1 MTIFFLSILL
11 LLTVVLGRLRQLRT
25 WRFSRL
31 IPSMTFFRVALAAA
45 VMSRVLIGFGL
56 QGELVDGIAVMA
68 KTGLWVALAEL
79 ALDVVWVVA
88 ARLSHR
94 GVAPPRILK
103 DLSLVAAALVVVAAE
118 LNSQGVLTTVGSA
131 AVLGGVAFIVGPGS
145 ATQIGNIS
153 SALAVQVERQFSVG
167 DWVEIAGE
175 LGRVENISWNST
187 YLYDDVDD
195 RYIVIPN
202 SLIDHSKTINYS
214 RPSASDYRLDLQ
226 IGLPLEMPPGL
237 AMKTLLE
244 VLNFH
249 QSIID
254 PARSR
259 VVLKSIDQ
267 DSINYVL
274 KFFVGDFRLR
284 NKIRTEI
291 FSSIWYAL
299 ERIGYSLPYSVVDLR
314 TVQSRRQLQEQRR
327 QREEEDSFASLR
339 SIDLFSSLS
348 DDEIRE
354 IVCNDRLLGF
364 GPGEIVVEIGA
375 VGGSMYVVMEGSC
388 SVLIPDPSGGKGMV
402 EVAQLPSGT
411 IFGEISALTNAPRTA
426 SIKAASHLVL
436 QEISQQQI
444 EAIFL
449 SNQEAM
455 AEFAKVMA
463 GREASLKTFTPEETK
478 SFEIGLVERMTNTFN
493 KLMFS

>member
-214 RPSASDYRLDLQ
+214 RPSALDYRLDLQ

-244 VLNFH
+244 VLNSH

-291 FSSIWYAL
+291 FSSVWYAL

-388 SVLIPDPSGGKGMV
+388 SVLIPDPSGGEGMV

>member
-1 MTIFFLSILL
+1 MTIFFLSVLL
-11 LLTVVLGRLRQLRT
+11 LLTVVLGRLRQLRK

-56 QGELVDGIAVMA
+56 QGELVDWIAVMA

-79 ALDVVWVVA
+79 ALDVVWVVV

-103 DLSLVAAALVVVAAE
+103 DLALLAAAFVVVAAE

-214 RPSASDYRLDLQ
+214 RPSALDYRLDLQ
-226 IGLPLEMPPGL
+226 VGLPLEMPPGL

-244 VLNFH
+244 VLNSH
-249 QSIID
+249 QSIAD

-274 KFFVGDFRLR
+274 KFFVGDFRIR

-327 QREEEDSFASLR
+327 QREEEGSFMSLR

>member
-244 VLNFH
+244 VLNSH

>member
-1 MTIFFLSILL
+1 MTFFFLLALL

-25 WRFSRL
+25 RRFSRL

-45 VMSRVLIGFGL
+45 LMSRVLIGFGL
-56 QGELVDGIAVMA
+56 QGEIVDWIAVVA

-79 ALDVVWVVA
+79 ALDVIWVVVT
-88 ARLSHR
+88 RLSHR

-103 DLSLVAAALVVVAAE
+103 DLALVAAALAVVAAE
-118 LNSQGVLTTVGSA
+118 LNSQGVLTTIGSA
-131 AVLGGVAFIVGPGS
+131 AVLGGLAFIVGPGS
-145 ATQIGNIS
+145 ATQVGNIS

-214 RPSASDYRLDLQ
+214 RPSALEYRLDLQ
-226 IGLPLEMPPGL
+226 VGLPLEMPPGL
-237 AMKTLLE
+237 AMQMLLE
-244 VLNFH
+244 VLNSH
-249 QSIID
+249 ESVID
-254 PARSR
+254 TARSR

-291 FSSIWYAL
+291 FSSVWYAV
-299 ERIGYSLPYSVVDLR
+299 ERIGYALPYSVVDLR

-327 QREEEDSFASLR
+327 VKEEQDSFASLR

-354 IVCNDRLLGF
+354 IVRNDRLICF
-364 GPGEIVVEIGA
+364 GPGEMVVEIAA

-388 SVLIPDPSGGKGMV
+388 SVLIPDPSGGEGMV
-402 EVAQLPSGT
+402 EVAQLPAGT

-444 EAIFL
+444 ETIFL

-463 GREASLKTFTPEETK
+463 CREASLKTFTPEETK
-478 SFEIGLVERMTNTFN
+478 SFEMGLVERMTNTFN

>member
-1 MTIFFLSILL
+1 MTIFLFSALL
-11 LLTVVLGRLRQLRT
+11 LLTVVLGRLRQLGT

-56 QGELVDGIAVMA
+56 QGEIVNWIAVTA
-68 KTGLWVALAEL
+68 KTGLWVALVEL
-79 ALDVVWVVA
+79 ALDLVWVVA

-103 DLSLVAAALVVVAAE
+103 DLALVAAAVVVVASE

-187 YLYDDVDD
+187 YLYDDIDD

-202 SLIDHSKTINYS
+202 SLIDHTKTINYS
-214 RPSASDYRLDLQ
+214 RPSSLEYRLDMQ
-226 IGLPLEMPPGL
+226 VGLPLDMPPGL
-237 AMKTLLE
+237 AMQMLAE
-244 VLNFH
+244 VLNSN
-249 QSIID
+249 QSIVN

-274 KFFVGDFRLR
+274 KFFVVDFRLR

-291 FSSIWYAL
+291 FSSVWYAVD
-299 ERIGYSLPYSVVDLR
+299 RIGYALPYSVVDLR

-327 QREEEDSFASLR
+327 VKEERDGFTSLR
-339 SIDLFSSLS
+339 AIDLFSSLS

-354 IVCNDRLLGF
+354 IVRNDRLICF

-388 SVLIPDPSGGKGMV
+388 SVLIPDPSGGEGMV

-444 EAIFL
+444 ETIFL

-463 GREASLKTFTPEETK
+463 CREASLKTFTPEETK
-478 SFEIGLVERMTNTFN
+478 SFEMGLVERMTNTFS

>member
-56 QGELVDGIAVMA
+56 QGELVDWIAVMA

-79 ALDVVWVVA
+79 ALDVVWVVV

-103 DLSLVAAALVVVAAE
+103 DLALLAAAFVVVAAE

-214 RPSASDYRLDLQ
+214 RPSSLEYRLDLQ
-226 IGLPLEMPPGL
+226 VGLPLEMPPGL
-237 AMKTLLE
+237 AMQMLLE
-244 VLNFH
+244 VLNSH
-249 QSIID
+249 ESIID
-254 PARSR
+254 TARSR

-291 FSSIWYAL
+291 FSSVWYAV
-299 ERIGYSLPYSVVDLR
+299 ERIGYALPYSVVDLR

-327 QREEEDSFASLR
+327 VREEKDSFASLR

-348 DDEIRE
+348 DDEIWE
-354 IVCNDRLLGF
+354 IVRNDRLICF
-364 GPGEIVVEIGA
+364 GPGEMVVEIAA

-388 SVLIPDPSGGKGMV
+388 SVLIPDPSGGEGMV

-426 SIKAASHLVL
+426 SIKAASHVVL

-444 EAIFL
+444 ETIFL

-478 SFEIGLVERMTNTFN
+478 SFEMGLVERMTNTFN

>member
-1 MTIFFLSILL
+1 MTIFFLSVLL

-56 QGELVDGIAVMA
+56 QGELVDWIAVMA

-79 ALDVVWVVA
+79 ALDVVWVVV

-103 DLSLVAAALVVVAAE
+103 DLALLAAAFVVVAAE

-214 RPSASDYRLDLQ
+214 RPSALDYRLDLQ
-226 IGLPLEMPPGL
+226 VGLPLEMPPGL

-244 VLNFH
+244 VLNSH
-249 QSIID
+249 ESIVD

-267 DSINYVL
+267 DSVNYVL
-274 KFFVGDFRLR
+274 KFFVGDFRIR

-291 FSSIWYAL
+291 FSSVWYAL

-327 QREEEDSFASLR
+327 QREEEGSFMSLR

-449 SNQEAM
+449 SNQKAM

>member
-1 MTIFFLSILL
+1 MTIFFLSVLL

-56 QGELVDGIAVMA
+56 QGELVDWIAVMA

-79 ALDVVWVVA
+79 ALDVVWVVV

-103 DLSLVAAALVVVAAE
+103 DLALLAAAFVVVAAE

-214 RPSASDYRLDLQ
+214 RPSALDYRLDLQ
-226 IGLPLEMPPGL
+226 VGLPLEMPPGL

-244 VLNFH
+244 VLNSH
-249 QSIID
+249 QSIAD

-274 KFFVGDFRLR
+274 KFFVGDFRIR

-327 QREEEDSFASLR
+327 QREQEGSFMSLR

-388 SVLIPDPSGGKGMV
+388 SVLIPDPSGGEGMV

>member
-1 MTIFFLSILL
+1 MTFFFLLALL

-25 WRFSRL
+25 RRFSRL

-45 VMSRVLIGFGL
+45 LMSRVLIGFGL
-56 QGELVDGIAVMA
+56 HGEIVDWIAVVA

-79 ALDVVWVVA
+79 ALDVIWVVVT
-88 ARLSHR
+88 RLSHR

-103 DLSLVAAALVVVAAE
+103 DLALVAAALAVVAAE
-118 LNSQGVLTTVGSA
+118 LNSQGVLTTIGSA
-131 AVLGGVAFIVGPGS
+131 AVLGGLAFIVGPGS
-145 ATQIGNIS
+145 ATQVGNIS

-214 RPSASDYRLDLQ
+214 RPSSLEYRLDLQ
-226 IGLPLEMPPGL
+226 VGLPLEMPPGL
-237 AMKTLLE
+237 AMQMLLE
-244 VLNFH
+244 VLNSH
-249 QSIID
+249 ESVID
-254 PARSR
+254 TARSR

-291 FSSIWYAL
+291 FSSVWYAV
-299 ERIGYSLPYSVVDLR
+299 ERIGYALPYSVVDLR

-327 QREEEDSFASLR
+327 IKEEQDSFASLR

-348 DDEIRE
+348 DNEIRE
-354 IVCNDRLLGF
+354 IVRNDRLICF
-364 GPGEIVVEIGA
+364 GPGEMVVEIEA

-388 SVLIPDPSGGKGMV
+388 SVLIPDPSGGEGMV
-402 EVAQLPSGT
+402 EVAQLPAGT

-444 EAIFL
+444 ETIFL

-463 GREASLKTFTPEETK
+463 CREASLKTFTPEETK
-478 SFEIGLVERMTNTFN
+478 SFEMGLVERMTNTFN

>member
-214 RPSASDYRLDLQ
+214 RPSSLEYRLDLQ
-226 IGLPLEMPPGL
+226 VGLPLEMPPGL
-237 AMKTLLE
+237 AMQMLLE
-244 VLNFH
+244 VLNSH
-249 QSIID
+249 ESVID
-254 PARSR
+254 TARSR

-291 FSSIWYAL
+291 FSSVWYAV
-299 ERIGYSLPYSVVDLR
+299 ERIGYALPYSVVDLR

-327 QREEEDSFASLR
+327 IKEEQDSFASLR

-354 IVCNDRLLGF
+354 IVRNDRLICF
-364 GPGEIVVEIGA
+364 GPGEMVVEIAA

-388 SVLIPDPSGGKGMV
+388 SVLIPDPSGGEGMV
-402 EVAQLPSGT
+402 EVAQLPAGT

-444 EAIFL
+444 ETIFL

-463 GREASLKTFTPEETK
+463 CREASLKTFTPEETK
-478 SFEIGLVERMTNTFN
+478 SFEMGLVERMTNTFN

>member
-1 MTIFFLSILL
+1 MTIFFLSVLL

-56 QGELVDGIAVMA
+56 QGELVDWIAVMA

-79 ALDVVWVVA
+79 ALDVVWVVV

-103 DLSLVAAALVVVAAE
+103 DLALLAAAFVVVAAE

-214 RPSASDYRLDLQ
+214 RPSALDYRLDLQ
-226 IGLPLEMPPGL
+226 VGLPLEMPPGL

-244 VLNFH
+244 VLNSH
-249 QSIID
+249 QSIVD
-254 PARSR
+254 SARSR

-274 KFFVGDFRLR
+274 KFFVGDFRIR

-327 QREEEDSFASLR
+327 QREEEGSFMSLR

>member
-1 MTIFFLSILL
+1 MTFFFLFALL

-25 WRFSRL
+25 RRFSRL

-45 VMSRVLIGFGL
+45 LMSRVLIGFGL
-56 QGELVDGIAVMA
+56 QGEIVDWIAVVA

-79 ALDVVWVVA
+79 ALDAIWVVVT
-88 ARLSHR
+88 RLSHR

-103 DLSLVAAALVVVAAE
+103 DLALVAAALAVVAAE
-118 LNSQGVLTTVGSA
+118 LNSQGVLTTIGSA
-131 AVLGGVAFIVGPGS
+131 AVLGGLAFIVGPGS
-145 ATQIGNIS
+145 ATQVGNIS

-214 RPSASDYRLDLQ
+214 RPSSLEYRLDLQ
-226 IGLPLEMPPGL
+226 VGLPLEMPPGL
-237 AMKTLLE
+237 AMQMLLE
-244 VLNFH
+244 VLNSH
-249 QSIID
+249 ESIID
-254 PARSR
+254 TARSR

-291 FSSIWYAL
+291 FSSVWYAV
-299 ERIGYSLPYSVVDLR
+299 ERIGYALPYSVVDLR

-327 QREEEDSFASLR
+327 VRDEQDSFASLR

-354 IVCNDRLLGF
+354 IVRNDRLICF
-364 GPGEIVVEIGA
+364 GPGEMVVEIAA

-388 SVLIPDPSGGKGMV
+388 SVLIPDPSGGEGMV
-402 EVAQLPSGT
+402 EVAQLPAGT

-444 EAIFL
+444 ETIFL

-463 GREASLKTFTPEETK
+463 CREASLKTFTPEETK
-478 SFEIGLVERMTNTFN
+478 SFEMGLVERMTNTFN
-493 KLMFS
+493 KFMFS

>member
-1 MTIFFLSILL
+1 MAIFFLSILL

-214 RPSASDYRLDLQ
+214 RPSALDYRLDLQ

-244 VLNFH
+244 VLNSH

-291 FSSIWYAL
+291 FSSVWYAL

-327 QREEEDSFASLR
+327 QREEEGSFASLR

>member
-1 MTIFFLSILL
+1 MTFFFLFALL

-25 WRFSRL
+25 RRFSRL

-45 VMSRVLIGFGL
+45 LMSRVLIGFGL
-56 QGELVDGIAVMA
+56 QGEIVDWIAVVA

-79 ALDVVWVVA
+79 ALDVIWVVVT
-88 ARLSHR
+88 RLSHR

-103 DLSLVAAALVVVAAE
+103 DLALVAAALAVVAAE
-118 LNSQGVLTTVGSA
+118 LNSQGVLTTIGSA
-131 AVLGGVAFIVGPGS
+131 AVLGGLAFIVGPGS
-145 ATQIGNIS
+145 ATQVGNIS

-214 RPSASDYRLDLQ
+214 RPSSLEYRLDLQ
-226 IGLPLEMPPGL
+226 VGLPLEMPPGL
-237 AMKTLLE
+237 AMQMLLQ
-244 VLNFH
+244 VLNSH
-249 QSIID
+249 ESIID
-254 PARSR
+254 TGRSR

-291 FSSIWYAL
+291 FSSVWYAV
-299 ERIGYSLPYSVVDLR
+299 ERIGYALPYSVVDLR
-314 TVQSRRQLQEQRR
+314 TVQSRRQLEEQRR
-327 QREEEDSFASLR
+327 VREEQNSFASLR

-354 IVCNDRLLGF
+354 IVRNDRLICF
-364 GPGEIVVEIGA
+364 GPGEMVVEIAA

-388 SVLIPDPSGGKGMV
+388 SVLIPDPSGGEGMV
-402 EVAQLPSGT
+402 EVAQLPAGT

-426 SIKAASHLVL
+426 SIKAASHVVL
-436 QEISQQQI
+436 QEISQHQI
-444 EAIFL
+444 ETIFL

-478 SFEIGLVERMTNTFN
+478 SFEMGLVERMTNTFN